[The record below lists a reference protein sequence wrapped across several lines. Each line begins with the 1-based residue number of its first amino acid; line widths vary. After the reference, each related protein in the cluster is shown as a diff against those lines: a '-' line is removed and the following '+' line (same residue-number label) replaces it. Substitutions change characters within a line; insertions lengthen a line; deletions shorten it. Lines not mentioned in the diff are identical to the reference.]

1 MGDYYYL
8 RLNIY
13 DENDQRK
20 PKWIPT
26 GLPVKGN
33 KKKAEQL
40 LRETILA
47 YEQRE
52 AAFQGASNM
61 RFSDWVRQWLKEAE
75 KRVDQITYQG
85 YEVNARNHILPY
97 FDEQGTR
104 LDSITRAV
112 LQSYI
117 DHKAANGRKDG
128 KGGLSSK
135 SIQHLRNILRLALK
149 HAVQNGLLQENPC
162 EGLRLP
168 KKQRYEYSFYNE
180 QQLEDMFEAF
190 RDEPLYPLIRIAA
203 VYGLRRSELLGLQW
217 DSIDFATNRLIV
229 RHTVVKME
237 ACTVEKDFTKS
248 DAGYRSFPLLDDVR
262 EMLLELKARERENR
276 RLFGNEYVDNS
287 YVFKWENGQMYH
299 ADYVSK
305 KFPKLLRKYGLPHIR
320 FHDLRHSCACLL
332 LSLGYSLKDAQEWL
346 GHADFRLT
354 ANTYTHHDMSRKK
367 LITGSIA
374 EKFSQSGRTGGRTE
388 AN

>member
-1 MGDYYYL
+1 MTGTLCVKQLKTGDHYYL

-13 DENDQRK
+13 DENGNRK

-40 LRETILA
+40 LRETILV

-52 AAFQGASNM
+52 AAFQGSSNM

-75 KRVDQITYQG
+75 KRVDTITYQG

-97 FDEQGTR
+97 FDKQGTR
-104 LDSITRAV
+104 LDSTTRSV
-112 LQSYI
+112 LQAYI

-128 KGGLSSK
+128 KEGLSSK

-168 KKQRYEYSFYNE
+168 KKQRYEYAFYNE

-203 VYGLRRSELLGLQW
+203 VYGLRRSELLELKW
-217 DSIDFATNRLIV
+217 DSIDFATNRLTV
-229 RHTVVKME
+229 RHTVVKM
-237 ACTVEKDFTKS
+237 
-248 DAGYRSFPLLDDVR
+248 DAYKRVR
-262 EMLLELKARERENR
+262 TSPA
-276 RLFGNEYVDNS
+276 
-287 YVFKWENGQMYH
+287 
-299 ADYVSK
+299 
-305 KFPKLLRKYGLPHIR
+305 P
-320 FHDLRHSCACLL
+320 
-332 LSLGYSLKDAQEWL
+332 
-346 GHADFRLT
+346 
-354 ANTYTHHDMSRKK
+354 
-367 LITGSIA
+367 
-374 EKFSQSGRTGGRTE
+374 
-388 AN
+388 